1 MLFWVKACQQH
12 FQERADV
19 VIEAPGHAP
28 LLCDALIGVTVKL
41 LKCILPVHPAD
52 FLQVPS
58 MLLHDN
64 TSITTTGF
72 QTKGDISAQGSWPDL
87 AEAQDVEP
95 ERGAMRSNGKN
106 GKSSHH
112 YASLFQ

>member
-1 MLFWVKACQQH
+1 MLFWVEACQQH

-19 VIEAPGHAP
+19 VSVAPGRAP
-28 LLCDALIGVTVKL
+28 LLRDALIFVMVKP
-41 LKCILPVHPAD
+41 LKCILPAHPAD

-58 MLLHDN
+58 MLLHDD

-72 QTKGDISAQGSWPDL
+72 QTKGDISAHGSWPDL

-95 ERGAMRSNGKN
+95 ECEA
-106 GKSSHH
+106 
-112 YASLFQ
+112 L